1 MAYAKKVDKNQGD
14 VVKALRKMGAD
25 VFLLH
30 MVGGGIPDLMVAYE
44 GHTILIEV
52 KDGVD
57 KKLTPQQLELFANW
71 KGGHLARVNSVQE
84 AEELLKWLKTDEESY
99 E

>member
-30 MVGGGIPDLMVAYE
+30 MVGGGIPDLMVAYA

-52 KDGVD
+52 KDGDD
-57 KKLTPQQLELFANW
+57 KKLTPQQLTLFAGW

-84 AEELLKWLKTDEESY
+84 AEELLKWIEENEDSY

>member
-30 MVGGGIPDLMVAYE
+30 MVGGGIPDLMVAYA
-44 GHTILIEV
+44 GQTILMEV
-52 KDGVD
+52 KDGPD

-71 KGGHLARVNSVQE
+71 KGGQLARVNSVQE
-84 AEELLKWLKTDEESY
+84 AEELLKWLETNEDSY